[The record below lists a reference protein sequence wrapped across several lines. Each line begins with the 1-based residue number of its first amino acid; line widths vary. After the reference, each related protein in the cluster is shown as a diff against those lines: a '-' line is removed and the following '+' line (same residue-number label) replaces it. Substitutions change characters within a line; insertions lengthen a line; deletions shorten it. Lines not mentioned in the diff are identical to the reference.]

1 VLLVAFV
8 ACSGG
13 GLILA
18 SDTGTD
24 RSARRNEW
32 RTVKSIGP
40 AAAVTDGLPDVPA
53 GNAPTIRLLSS
64 YLRPDV
70 SVLQK
75 AHQTS
80 FWSNRPITP
89 IMELTVVVFVQRI
102 KIAWNPRLNTCRHQR
117 RPEPCRDSAAP
128 LGGTTGDDERDSV
141 AGGRRHFG
149 SLSVRADSSK
159 GNQSTAAYQVAAEM
173 DSTYLA
179 LRSGA
184 DTLTEDHPFRLPAR
198 SHSL

>member
-1 VLLVAFV
+1 MLLVAFV

-32 RTVKSIGP
+32 RTVKCIGP

-102 KIAWNPRLNTCRHQR
+102 KIARNPRLNTCRHQR
-117 RPEPCRDSAAP
+117 RPEPCRDGAAP

-149 SLSVRADSSK
+149 SLVVRADSSK
-159 GNQSTAAYQVAAEM
+159 GEPVHRCLPGRNGDGFDLSGPTQWCRRSPPGWNRSSTAAP
-173 DSTYLA
+173 
-179 LRSGA
+179 R
-184 DTLTEDHPFRLPAR
+184 
-198 SHSL
+198 